1 MSHHQT
7 FDNHAGRRI
16 TFATIGD
23 ASEVRFWSG
32 TPFHV
37 SKSLASEGNDVV
49 HVGPLNAPI
58 LPLYKTYARLSRTF
72 RRGGFLQF
80 MRGLS
85 LRSMQ
90 RLPRGRSGPFRQISF
105 LRQPDPPLLGVSRTA
120 FLLMYA
126 SDATCRLVENYH
138 SNYRNL
144 SRAAREVAER
154 LERDTISRADLVL
167 YPSDWAKATASAAQ
181 RRKFF
186 I

>member
-1 MSHHQT
+1 M
-7 FDNHAGRRI
+7 
-16 TFATIGD
+16 
-23 ASEVRFWSG
+23 RFWSG

-58 LPLYKTYARLSRTF
+58 LPLYKTYASLSRTF

-144 SRAAREVAER
+144 SRAARDCDVIDLRGRSQGAGLNNAGASLRPAINE
-154 LERDTISRADLVL
+154 LCRASASHRAQVPYVELGVGRRFL
-167 YPSDWAKATASAAQ
+167 ASKSGIYATA
-181 RRKFF
+181 
-186 I
+186 